1 MGLMFPSQRTGTE
14 REGIRRF
21 WYAVRRAAN
30 VEHIRFHDLRHTAA
44 SEMLRRGLLLREVQY
59 VLGHSSARMTERY
72 AHFAPSFRP
81 PAAIDW
87 ETERR
92 DPRRIQ
98 AGV

>member
-44 SEMLRRGLLLREVQY
+44 SEMLQRGLLLREVQY
-59 VLGHSSARMTERY
+59 VLGHSSARLTERY